1 MSLISERIYSDIFMA
16 IGFEEVAGRAWYGI
30 TDVSA
35 CRLWLYS
42 VQKVFT
48 SFLPTLVDI
57 AKSKASW

>member
-35 CRLWLYS
+35 CRLWLLFCPKGFHFFSAYIS
-42 VQKVFT
+42 GYCQEQ
-48 SFLPTLVDI
+48 S
-57 AKSKASW
+57 